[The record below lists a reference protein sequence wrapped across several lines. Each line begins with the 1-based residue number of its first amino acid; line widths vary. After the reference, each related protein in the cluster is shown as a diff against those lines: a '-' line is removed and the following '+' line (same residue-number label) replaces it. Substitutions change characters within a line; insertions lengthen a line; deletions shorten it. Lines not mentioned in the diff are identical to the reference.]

1 MTFYVP
7 HSRVFYLLLIF
18 VVLRTI
24 KGLCRVNFDSF
35 IRRHKNSLILGIWYQ
50 LIIESI
56 TSRCSVLHQLQYLWI
71 FWTLSDNWDTLSRI
85 VFLFL
90 FYFPFTLLFCHSST
104 FLRWANVR
112 YRKMKNRP
120 NFLQSVARHTVIL
133 VMNLETN
140 FPSPLVNAGMGKI
153 NRLKNTEHWANRG
166 VSTKLY

>member
-1 MTFYVP
+1 MISAVGNVAFSSWKCHAFKNSFDIGVIKKKHKTFSSFYDLLCATFP
-7 HSRVFYLLLIF
+7 SFYLLLIF

-24 KGLCRVNFDSF
+24 KGLCQVNFDSF

-104 FLRWANVR
+104 FLRWANVWI
-112 YRKMKNRP
+112 
-120 NFLQSVARHTVIL
+120 SIA
-133 VMNLETN
+133 
-140 FPSPLVNAGMGKI
+140 
-153 NRLKNTEHWANRG
+153 
-166 VSTKLY
+166 